1 MEKEEVYKR
10 VDDYLNYVAN
20 PINKTHIKFD
30 KHNAI
35 DADAIRTLKRYK
47 LVSYRYPLDE
57 NSSMVDITMAGTR
70 ANAAGGIE
78 KYIDLIENR
87 PNVSA
92 IVSPVGHSDFSNRP
106 DNSLN
111 FRNNDKKSVFVKFK
125 KPAPDNSY
133 LIIGAVVVLL
143 AVYLTLHYLQVINF

>member
-10 VDDYLNYVAN
+10 VDDYLNYLAN
-20 PINKTHIKFD
+20 PKNKTQIKFD

-35 DADAIRTLKRYK
+35 DIDAIRTLKRYK

-70 ANAAGGIE
+70 VNAAGGIE

-92 IVSPVGHSDFSNRP
+92 IPHGQSDFSNKP
-106 DNSLN
+106 GNSLN
-111 FRNNDKKSVFVKFK
+111 FRYNDKRSAFVKFEK
-125 KPAPDNSY
+125 TAPDNSY
-133 LIIGAVVVLL
+133 LIIGIVVVLL
-143 AVYLTLHYLQVINF
+143 AVYLTLHYLQVITF